1 MTAAEVGSMDVI
13 RLRDLMIFPRLG
25 VAEIE
30 KEWVQKVSL
39 DLELHLDLSA
49 AASSDDVRR
58 TVDYEAV
65 YRRVRE
71 VSDARKFHLLESLA
85 GEIAAMVL
93 REFDPVQRTVIRIR
107 KANLPFDANL
117 SCVEIEMER
126 GR

>member
-1 MTAAEVGSMDVI
+1 MDII

-39 DLELHLDLSA
+39 DLELHLDLSE

-58 TVDYEAV
+58 TVDYEKV

-85 GEIAAMVL
+85 GEIASMVL
-93 REFDPVQRTVIRIR
+93 REFGGVQRAVIRIR

-117 SCVEIEMER
+117 SCVEVEMER